1 MIKHIVLITDCCDV
15 AAEQIKARIIRMLG
29 YYNLDVKIY
38 NAFTPPFQ
46 INNGMFLAKLLA
58 DEVPEGDNTLYLA
71 ILNPL
76 REKPKR
82 IFGKLKNGSWFVGA
96 DTGIFSLLFNTF
108 GIEELWEVK
117 NQKHYPFGGL
127 HIHTVV
133 ASKLLCGAK
142 KEELGEKIPDQ
153 NIKTFS
159 PKEGEVV
166 HIDNFGLSKIWLR
179 EKDMGISENMPIE
192 VEIFDSSSN
201 LKKTIN
207 GIYSN
212 RMMNYED
219 NSLMVYPGS
228 SFLNSNYKDNDE
240 KYRRSGLIEIGLV
253 RKPKSSEALGIEL
266 EDIIKI
272 KRSIEDE

>member
-1 MIKHIVLITDCCDV
+1 MMKHVVLITDCCDV
-15 AAEQIKARIIRMLG
+15 AAEQIKARIIKILG
-29 YYNLDVKIY
+29 SYNFDVKIY
-38 NAFTPPFQ
+38 YAFTPPFQ
-46 INNGMFLAKLLA
+46 INNGLFLAKLLA

-76 REKPKR
+76 KEKPKR

-96 DTGIFSLLFNTF
+96 DTGIFSLLFNTI

-133 ASKLLCGAK
+133 ASKLLCGEN
-142 KEELGEKIPDQ
+142 KEELGEKITNRNV
-153 NIKTFS
+153 NIFS

-179 EKDMGISENMPIE
+179 EKDIGITENMPIE
-192 VEIFDSSSN
+192 MEIFDSSSN
-201 LKKTIN
+201 LKKTIK

-228 SFLNSNYKDNDE
+228 SFLDSNHNDDE
-240 KYRRSGLIEIGLV
+240 EHRRSGLIEIGLV
-253 RKPKSSEALGIEL
+253 RNPKSSEALGIEL
-266 EDIIKI
+266 GDIIKI
-272 KRSIEDE
+272 KMRIKDE